1 MKRNEPSGIA
11 CLSCGH
17 VVDGSKTLCPV
28 CGTRIQEPDPVED
41 TIRNI
46 PVPAVADPDIPIG
59 KGLLM
64 TFGALVRHPFRFFSE
79 KQMRTPI
86 LRPLL
91 FAVVV
96 RYLFYLLAVGTDW
109 LMTGIA
115 PPMLAYAGGL
125 MDVVAEM
132 FILGG
137 ILHLALWLLSAGP
150 GGFTVTFNT
159 LAYTRIVAVF
169 SPLPVVGWFVYA
181 LLAFLYP
188 VAALAR
194 AHKVPAWRT
203 LLAVMLPGLLLCL
216 LVAMIQNAR

>member
-1 MKRNEPSGIA
+1 M
-11 CLSCGH
+11 H
-17 VVDGSKTLCPV
+17 
-28 CGTRIQEPDPVED
+28 EPDPVEHPVAVK
-41 TIRNI
+41 
-46 PVPAVADPDIPIG
+46 PVPAVADPGIPFY
-59 KGLLM
+59 KGLLL
-64 TFGALVRHPFRFFSE
+64 TFAALIRRPLRFFSDQ
-79 KQMRTPI
+79 QMGSPI
-86 LRPLL
+86 FRPLL
-91 FAVVV
+91 FAVIV
-96 RYLFYLLAVGTDW
+96 RYLFYLLALGTDW

-115 PPMLAYAGGL
+115 PPPLAFAGGV

-150 GGFTVTFNT
+150 GGFAVTFNT
-159 LAYTRIVAVF
+159 LAYTRVVAVF
-169 SPLPVVGWFVYA
+169 SPIPVAGWFVYA